1 MITSDATPDRVE
13 VLTEIRASCERVF
26 DALVDPNELA
36 RWWGDAHMYHTQWK
50 VDLQPG
56 GEYVCSATAVDG
68 GTMKVVGKFID
79 IDRPERI
86 EMTWNASWDASGETR
101 VTYELAR
108 SMKGTLLRV
117 TQSGFGSGADQGG
130 YSDGWLRVFG
140 WLAGWVERG
149 ETS

>member
-1 MITSDATPDRVE
+1 
-13 VLTEIRASCERVF
+13 
-26 DALVDPNELA
+26 
-36 RWWGDAHMYHTQWK
+36 
-50 VDLQPG
+50 
-56 GEYVCSATAVDG
+56 
-68 GTMKVVGKFID
+68 MKVVGKFID

>member
-56 GEYVCSATAVDG
+56 ANMSAARRRSTA
-68 GTMKVVGKFID
+68 
-79 IDRPERI
+79 
-86 EMTWNASWDASGETR
+86 
-101 VTYELAR
+101 AR
-108 SMKGTLLRV
+108 
-117 TQSGFGSGADQGG
+117 
-130 YSDGWLRVFG
+130 
-140 WLAGWVERG
+140 
-149 ETS
+149 